1 MQSTRNGGSLL
12 VWQSGWHSRCPRMR
26 LISGDQQRRNYKQP
40 KKRYMILCDAAG
52 GIWGWE
58 RMVLAEELATGSE
71 ISFDG
76 VTLVR

>member
-1 MQSTRNGGSLL
+1 
-12 VWQSGWHSRCPRMR
+12 
-26 LISGDQQRRNYKQP
+26 
-40 KKRYMILCDAAG
+40 MILCDAAG